1 MFQYFNRFP
10 SFIQVKIW
18 FQNRRTKWK
27 KQNPGMDV
35 NCGTL
40 PSPPTSLCPPYPS
53 MFHHPPSPSDLGFYS
68 AAAAHHSAFPFMA
81 AAAASAG
88 SQLNP
93 VVSQPSQMSNTL
105 GKSFLTESLL
115 LKSDNLQY
123 NTLGR
128 WDEGLIDQASDVPSI
143 IFFS

>member
-1 MFQYFNRFP
+1 MIFH
-10 SFIQVKIW
+10 SLQVKIW

-53 MFHHPPSPSDLGFYS
+53 LFPHPPSPTDLGFYS
-68 AAAAHHSAFPFMA
+68 AAAAHHSAFPFIA
-81 AAAASAG
+81 AAAASSAAAG
-88 SQLNP
+88 NQINP

-105 GKSFLTESLL
+105 GKLE
-115 LKSDNLQY
+115 K
-123 NTLGR
+123 
-128 WDEGLIDQASDVPSI
+128 I
-143 IFFS
+143 

>member
-1 MFQYFNRFP
+1 MILQFRMYPMINTDFISP
-10 SFIQVKIW
+10 SVQVKIW

-53 MFHHPPSPSDLGFYS
+53 LFPHPPSPTDLGFYS
-68 AAAAHHSAFPFMA
+68 AAAAHHSAFPFIA
-81 AAAASAG
+81 AAAASSAAAG
-88 SQLNP
+88 NQINP

-105 GKSFLTESLL
+105 GKLI
-115 LKSDNLQY
+115 LKSKYLNWCKIKNQQSPIY
-123 NTLGR
+123 IVNFR
-128 WDEGLIDQASDVPSI
+128 WLT
-143 IFFS
+143 

>member
-1 MFQYFNRFP
+1 
-10 SFIQVKIW
+10 
-18 FQNRRTKWK
+18 
-27 KQNPGMDV
+27 MDV

-81 AAAASAG
+81 AAAASSVAG

-105 GKSFLTESLL
+105 GKSFLTASFIQTFVAFF
-115 LKSDNLQY
+115 KGPFTNYRIVAST
-123 NTLGR
+123 NTSRLVTCLG
-128 WDEGLIDQASDVPSI
+128 
-143 IFFS
+143 

>member
-1 MFQYFNRFP
+1 
-10 SFIQVKIW
+10 
-18 FQNRRTKWK
+18 
-27 KQNPGMDV
+27 MDV

-88 SQLNP
+88 GQLNP

-115 LKSDNLQY
+115 Q
-123 NTLGR
+123 
-128 WDEGLIDQASDVPSI
+128 VC
-143 IFFS
+143 

>member
-1 MFQYFNRFP
+1 MFQYSNRLPF
-10 SFIQVKIW
+10 FIQVKIW

-81 AAAASAG
+81 AAAASSVAG

-105 GKSFLTESLL
+105 GKSLFDHYYGNMGCGVF
-115 LKSDNLQY
+115 KQGIQN
-123 NTLGR
+123 
-128 WDEGLIDQASDVPSI
+128 
-143 IFFS
+143 

>member
-1 MFQYFNRFP
+1 MRLIFP
-10 SFIQVKIW
+10 LYIQVKIW

-81 AAAASAG
+81 AAAASSVAG

-105 GKSFLTESLL
+105 GKSFLTASFIQTFGM
-115 LKSDNLQY
+115 LQMR
-123 NTLGR
+123 LFH
-128 WDEGLIDQASDVPSI
+128 LIAVDFICFHSI
-143 IFFS
+143 

>member
-1 MFQYFNRFP
+1 
-10 SFIQVKIW
+10 
-18 FQNRRTKWK
+18 
-27 KQNPGMDV
+27 MDV

-81 AAAASAG
+81 AAAASSVAG

-105 GKSFLTESLL
+105 GKSLFDHQLASGIYLPYVWSWRMEQQIPLSQKVCSSRWVRLDGRL
-115 LKSDNLQY
+115 SSSFSFFIFQLIKS
-123 NTLGR
+123 
-128 WDEGLIDQASDVPSI
+128 
-143 IFFS
+143 

>member
-1 MFQYFNRFP
+1 
-10 SFIQVKIW
+10 
-18 FQNRRTKWK
+18 
-27 KQNPGMDV
+27 MDV

-81 AAAASAG
+81 AAAASSVAG

-105 GKSFLTESLL
+105 GKSFLTASFIQTFGAFSNS
-115 LKSDNLQY
+115 KSVIGDSSDGHQAVISWSSD
-123 NTLGR
+123 GR
-128 WDEGLIDQASDVPSI
+128 QMVIRKSSDSH
-143 IFFS
+143 